1 MLRLIRNRLLLS
13 VPLLLVVSALTF
25 VLQSLV
31 PGDAARALLGADATP
46 QAVEV
51 MRTKLGLDRPWYE
64 QYGSWL
70 DGLFHGRL
78 GSSLQTGQSV
88 TSALGS
94 RLGVTLSLMLGV
106 GLVCAVVGTTL
117 GVLSAR
123 RTGWLGRLLDALSV
137 LGLALP
143 SFWVAMVLVA
153 VFAVTLGWLPA
164 SGFTSL
170 TTSPGDWFVGLI
182 LPVAALALGG
192 ITLLAKQARDAMLD
206 ALSRDYIRSLRASG
220 LSQRS
225 IILKHALKNAAIPLV
240 TVWGT
245 VMIGVLTGSVFI
257 ETVFV
262 MPGLGSAAQAAAEQH
277 DLPVIEG
284 VALYFTLITIA
295 VNLLVDV
302 VYGWINPKVRAA

>member
-31 PGDAARALLGADATP
+31 PGDAARALLGADATQ
-46 QAVEV
+46 QAVDAL
-51 MRTKLGLDRPWYE
+51 RTKLGLDRPWYD

-70 DGLFHGRL
+70 NGLFHGRL
-78 GSSLQTGQSV
+78 GQSLQTGQDV
-88 TSALGS
+88 TATLGS
-94 RLGVTLSLMLGV
+94 RLGITLSLMLGV
-106 GLVCAVVGTTL
+106 AVVVAIVGTGL
-117 GVLSAR
+117 GVLSAV
-123 RTGWLGRLLDALSV
+123 RTGWLGRALDALSV

-153 VFAVTLGWLPA
+153 IFAVTLGWLPA

-170 TTSPGDWFVGLI
+170 AASPGQWFVGLI

-206 ALSRDYIRSLRASG
+206 ALARDYIRSLRASG
-220 LSQRS
+220 LGARS
-225 IILKHALKNAAIPLV
+225 IILKHALKNAAMPMV

-262 MPGLGSAAQAAAEQH
+262 MPGLGSAAQIAAEQH

-302 VYGWINPKVRAA
+302 VYGWINPKVRTA